1 MTTLVT
7 IGCSHSAGSMIDG
20 RNGTSWYNK
29 QHSFGGLLAKKFG
42 MNHYSLGVPGG
53 SNQYIYR
60 STIRFINN
68 YMHEHDDYIFLLGW
82 TSTNRIEM
90 RYPEKSPYTHKI
102 VGDFLDLKYVPFTV
116 GTDTSLWH
124 TNELKAMDRLT
135 PLIFYEKQL
144 ETDWAVYA
152 YTLQELLKY
161 NKLKYY
167 MFNTCHDLP
176 INNDNRDIVQALDTD
191 YYHNPTDF
199 DSSMLQWGLR
209 QGFEKTPCWHL
220 KADGHAAWAEHLEN
234 LMSEKDLLSNLTK
247 PRIVEKGENIRVAG
261 KLISYD
267 DISLIL
273 EKYKLTSRILLDT
286 TYDKI
291 YISFSEVETDQT
303 MKVKVNII
311 NKDLIKRFGPSA
323 KISKW
328 DNQFNQMDD
337 TFLLEHF
344 RKQTSS

>member
-68 YMHEHDDYIFLLGW
+68 YMHELDDYIFLLGW
-82 TSTNRIEM
+82 TSTLRMEL
-90 RYPEKSPYTHKI
+90 RYPEKSPHIHNI
-102 VGDFLDLKYVPFTV
+102 VGDFLDLKYVPFTP
-116 GTDTSLWH
+116 GTDTNLWH
-124 TNELKAMDRLT
+124 TEELRAMSRLT
-135 PLIFYEKQL
+135 PLIFYENQL

-152 YTLQELLKY
+152 YTLQEIFKK

-176 INNDNRDIVQALDTD
+176 INNDNREIVQSLDTKF
-191 YYHNPTDF
+191 YYNPTDF
-199 DSSMLQWGLR
+199 SSSMLNWALNL
-209 QGFEKTPCWHL
+209 GFEKTSCWHL
-220 KADGHAAWAEHLEN
+220 KADGHEAWAEHLEN
-234 LMSEKDLLSNLTK
+234 LMSEQRLLENITK
-247 PRIVEKGENIRVAG
+247 PRVIEKGESIRVAG
-261 KLISYD
+261 KMIRYD
-267 DISLIL
+267 DVATIL
-273 EKYKLTSRILLDT
+273 EKYKLTNRILLDT

-291 YISFSEVETDQT
+291 YIVFDERESKQT
-303 MKVKVNII
+303 MNVKVNII
-311 NKDLIKRFGPSA
+311 NKDLIKRFGPSV

-328 DNQFNQMDD
+328 DNKFNQMDD

-344 RKQTSS
+344 RKQNSS